1 MGILQT
7 IISPSFEP
15 CMPPPYAL
23 LMFERA
29 SLLGMPYLKM
39 LYLGLQYDLEVRD
52 GMQSL
57 D

>member
-1 MGILQT
+1 
-7 IISPSFEP
+7 
-15 CMPPPYAL
+15 MPPPYAL